1 MKEKDYLNRFTKPI
15 VLAVLLF
22 FIAASTCYA
31 DVPRMT
37 KEDLKT
43 KLGNNDVIV
52 LDVRRGK
59 DWTASEFKIQGAVR
73 TDPSDFNAWK
83 DQFAKDKT
91 LVLYCA

>member
-1 MKEKDYLNRFTKPI
+1 MKGKYHLNPFTKPI
-15 VLAVLLF
+15 VLAVFLF
-22 FIAASTCYA
+22 FVVASLCYA

-37 KEDLKT
+37 KEDLKI
-43 KLGNNDVIV
+43 KLGNSDVVV

-83 DQFAKDKT
+83 DQFTKDKT